1 VAIAGGSASEGGIRA
16 LCDEGEPSSFAFAS
30 ESVAGSADAA
40 VEDARFS
47 VLLGIRASADALEG
61 GGGGGR

>member
-1 VAIAGGSASEGGIRA
+1 MAIAGGSASEGGIRA
-16 LCDEGEPSSFAFAS
+16 LCDEGEPSSS